1 MIRTAVS
8 GLRGLAKPPAP
19 LSSAMSLCGG
29 QPSVLIPRA
38 HPAIFYCTQPG
49 LAPDIEDFMRRHEI
63 TVSDPRAPAPSL
75 TFEDSGLPDYLLTK
89 LSRDFPAPTPIQAQ
103 SLPIA
108 MTGGNMV
115 GIGQTGSGKTL
126 AFLLPAF
133 LHIKKERERLG
144 NMSGEVTNKGSSGPL
159 VLVLAPTR
167 ELAKQIEDVARQWR
181 NVTRIRTVCC
191 IGGEGRAKQLAQY
204 DSGAEIMIATPGRIN
219 DFVETGEMSLSKAS
233 YVVLDEADRM
243 LDMGFEPQV
252 RSVMEAASP
261 ERQTMMF
268 SATWPDE
275 VKDLA
280 QEFLGN
286 FTFMKIGSEELCANK
301 NIHQEVIVT
310 TKDYKMEQF
319 LIDMEEKL
327 SRKKVLVFTERK
339 ATVDRLERLLR
350 NRRVRAMGIHGDK
363 SQVARGETLKRFKDG
378 SCKVMIATD
387 VAARG
392 LDVNDIDWVVNFD
405 FPLDIENYIHRIGRT
420 GRAEK
425 KGSSLTYMTW
435 EEARYAKKLKKIL
448 LEAGQNV
455 PEELE
460 ELEKE
465 GARSKTV
472 KSKEGLKRQQSQPR
486 FRNYGY
492 RGMGRD
498 DGDRQDEYDF
508 RNRNKSKKSS
518 KGYDNFGFPL

>member
-1 MIRTAVS
+1 MIRTVVV
-8 GLRGLAKPPAP
+8 GLRGLAKPPGS
-19 LSSAMSLCGG
+19 LSSMLGLSPGG
-29 QPSVLIPRA
+29 QKNILIQVI
-38 HPAIFYCTQPG
+38 HQSLPALSYCSQPNQT
-49 LAPDIEDFMRRHEI
+49 PDIDDYMRRHEI
-63 TVSDPRAPAPSL
+63 AVSDPRAPAPSL
-75 TFEDSGLPDYLLTK
+75 SFEASGLPDYLMAK
-89 LSRDFPAPTPIQAQ
+89 LSKDFPAPTPIQAQ

-108 MTGGNMV
+108 LTGGNMV

-133 LHIKKERERLG
+133 LHVKKESERLG
-144 NMSGEVTNKGSSGPL
+144 KVTSSTGPL
-159 VLVLAPTR
+159 VLILAPTR

-219 DFVETGEMSLSKAS
+219 DFVETGEMTLKKAS

-252 RSVMEAASP
+252 RAVMEAACP

-280 QEFLGN
+280 HEFLGN
-286 FTFMKIGSEELCANK
+286 FTFMKIGSVDLCANK

-310 TKDYKMEQF
+310 TKDYKMQQF

-327 SRKKVLVFTERK
+327 NKKKVLVFTERK
-339 ATVDRLERLLR
+339 TTVDRLERLLR

-363 SQVARGETLKRFKDG
+363 SQRAREETLNRFKDG

-420 GRAEK
+420 GRAAK

-435 EEARYAKKLKKIL
+435 DDARYAKKLKKIM
-448 LEAGQNV
+448 LESNQAI
-455 PEELE
+455 PEQLE

-465 GARSKTV
+465 EMRSKTV
-472 KSKEGLKRQQSQPR
+472 KSKEGLKRHQSTPR

-508 RNRNKSKKSS
+508 KNRSRNKKSS
-518 KGYDNFGFPL
+518 KGFDTFGFPL

>member
-1 MIRTAVS
+1 
-8 GLRGLAKPPAP
+8 
-19 LSSAMSLCGG
+19 MS
-29 QPSVLIPRA
+29 
-38 HPAIFYCTQPG
+38 FY
-49 LAPDIEDFMRRHEI
+49 
-63 TVSDPRAPAPSL
+63 
-75 TFEDSGLPDYLLTK
+75 
-89 LSRDFPAPTPIQAQ
+89 
-103 SLPIA
+103 
-108 MTGGNMV
+108 
-115 GIGQTGSGKTL
+115 
-126 AFLLPAF
+126 
-133 LHIKKERERLG
+133 
-144 NMSGEVTNKGSSGPL
+144 
-159 VLVLAPTR
+159 
-167 ELAKQIEDVARQWR
+167 
-181 NVTRIRTVCC
+181 
-191 IGGEGRAKQLAQY
+191 RAKQLAQY

-219 DFVETGEMSLSKAS
+219 DFVETGEMTLKKAS

-252 RSVMEAASP
+252 RSVMEAACP
-261 ERQTMMF
+261 DRQTMMF

-286 FTFMKIGSEELCANK
+286 FTFMKIGSEELCADK

-350 NRRVRAMGIHGDK
+350 NRRVRAMGIHGGK
-363 SQVARGETLKRFKDG
+363 SQAARSETLKRFKDG

-420 GRAEK
+420 GRAAK
-425 KGSSLTYMTW
+425 KGCSLTYMTW
-435 EEARYAKKLKKIL
+435 DEARYAKKLKKIL
-448 LEAGQNV
+448 LEAGQKV

-465 GARSKTV
+465 EARSKTV
-472 KSKEGLKRQQSQPR
+472 KSKEGLKRQQSQSR

-498 DGDRQDEYDF
+498 DGDRKDEYDF
-508 RNRNKSKKSS
+508 RNRNRNRKSS

>member
-1 MIRTAVS
+1 
-8 GLRGLAKPPAP
+8 
-19 LSSAMSLCGG
+19 
-29 QPSVLIPRA
+29 
-38 HPAIFYCTQPG
+38 
-49 LAPDIEDFMRRHEI
+49 
-63 TVSDPRAPAPSL
+63 
-75 TFEDSGLPDYLLTK
+75 
-89 LSRDFPAPTPIQAQ
+89 
-103 SLPIA
+103 
-108 MTGGNMV
+108 
-115 GIGQTGSGKTL
+115 
-126 AFLLPAF
+126 
-133 LHIKKERERLG
+133 
-144 NMSGEVTNKGSSGPL
+144 
-159 VLVLAPTR
+159 
-167 ELAKQIEDVARQWR
+167 
-181 NVTRIRTVCC
+181 
-191 IGGEGRAKQLAQY
+191 
-204 DSGAEIMIATPGRIN
+204 MIATPGRIN
-219 DFVETGEMSLSKAS
+219 DFVETGEMTLKNAS

-252 RSVMEAASP
+252 RSVMEASCP

-301 NIHQEVIVT
+301 NIQQEVIVT

-363 SQVARGETLKRFKDG
+363 SQAARSETLRRFKDG

-420 GRAEK
+420 GRASK
-425 KGSSLTYMTW
+425 KGCSLTYMTW
-435 EEARYAKKLKKIL
+435 DEARYAKKLKKIL
-448 LEAGQNV
+448 IEAGQNV

-465 GARSKTV
+465 ESRSKTV
-472 KSKEGLKRQQSQPR
+472 KSKEGLKRQQSQQR

-508 RNRNKSKKSS
+508 RNRNRNKKSS
-518 KGYDNFGFPL
+518 KGFDNFGFPL

>member
-1 MIRTAVS
+1 
-8 GLRGLAKPPAP
+8 
-19 LSSAMSLCGG
+19 
-29 QPSVLIPRA
+29 
-38 HPAIFYCTQPG
+38 
-49 LAPDIEDFMRRHEI
+49 
-63 TVSDPRAPAPSL
+63 
-75 TFEDSGLPDYLLTK
+75 
-89 LSRDFPAPTPIQAQ
+89 
-103 SLPIA
+103 
-108 MTGGNMV
+108 
-115 GIGQTGSGKTL
+115 
-126 AFLLPAF
+126 
-133 LHIKKERERLG
+133 
-144 NMSGEVTNKGSSGPL
+144 
-159 VLVLAPTR
+159 
-167 ELAKQIEDVARQWR
+167 
-181 NVTRIRTVCC
+181 
-191 IGGEGRAKQLAQY
+191 
-204 DSGAEIMIATPGRIN
+204 MIATPGRIN
-219 DFVETGEMSLSKAS
+219 DFVETGEMTLNKAS

-252 RSVMEAASP
+252 RSVMEASSP

-301 NIHQEVIVT
+301 NIHQEVVVT

-363 SQVARGETLKRFKDG
+363 SQAARSETLKRFKDG

-425 KGSSLTYMTW
+425 KGCSLTYMTW
-435 EEARYAKKLKKIL
+435 DEARYAKKLKKIL
-448 LEAGQNV
+448 LEAGQTV
-455 PEELE
+455 PEELVD
-460 ELEKE
+460 LEKE
-465 GARSKTV
+465 EARSKTV
-472 KSKEGLKRQQSQPR
+472 KSKEGLRRQQSQSR
-486 FRNYGY
+486 FRNYGF

-498 DGDRQDEYDF
+498 DGDRHEEYDF
-508 RNRNKSKKSS
+508 KNRNRNKKSS
-518 KGYDNFGFPL
+518 KGFDNFGFPL

>member
-1 MIRTAVS
+1 
-8 GLRGLAKPPAP
+8 
-19 LSSAMSLCGG
+19 
-29 QPSVLIPRA
+29 
-38 HPAIFYCTQPG
+38 
-49 LAPDIEDFMRRHEI
+49 
-63 TVSDPRAPAPSL
+63 
-75 TFEDSGLPDYLLTK
+75 
-89 LSRDFPAPTPIQAQ
+89 
-103 SLPIA
+103 
-108 MTGGNMV
+108 
-115 GIGQTGSGKTL
+115 
-126 AFLLPAF
+126 
-133 LHIKKERERLG
+133 
-144 NMSGEVTNKGSSGPL
+144 
-159 VLVLAPTR
+159 
-167 ELAKQIEDVARQWR
+167 
-181 NVTRIRTVCC
+181 
-191 IGGEGRAKQLAQY
+191 
-204 DSGAEIMIATPGRIN
+204 MIATPGRIN
-219 DFVETGEMSLSKAS
+219 DFVETGEMKLKNAS

-252 RSVMEAASP
+252 RSVMEAACP
-261 ERQTMMF
+261 DRQTMMF

-363 SQVARGETLKRFKDG
+363 SQAARSETLRRFKDG

-420 GRAEK
+420 GRANK
-425 KGSSLTYMTW
+425 KGSSLTYMTIDD
-435 EEARYAKKLKKIL
+435 ARYAKKLRQIL
-448 LEAGQNV
+448 EESDQKV
-455 PEELE
+455 PDELI

-465 GARSKTV
+465 EARAKVV
-472 KSKEGLKRQQSQPR
+472 KGKLGKQLQKGPQRSRS
-486 FRNYGY
+486 YGY

-498 DGDRQDEYDF
+498 DGDSTEEYEYRPRRT
-508 RNRNKSKKSS
+508 RNNNYSDKI
-518 KGYDNFGFPL
+518 